1 MDIKTYSETP
11 KNINALVENNMG
23 LVRKIAWHMHGRVKS
38 AVEIEDLIQIGMYGL
53 VTAAQNYVVKE
64 GVSFASYAGI
74 RIRGEIVDHLRRNSN
89 LCRTTIQMQQKYNA
103 SFEKLSRQLQR
114 EPKNSEIAKDMGL
127 EASELDNWEQAFA
140 ANTHQ
145 SLDSV
150 YDEFSIWF
158 ASNDQS
164 PEDELSDTE
173 LRENL
178 VEALKTLPER
188 EAMLVQLYY
197 VEELNVYEI
206 AEVLEITTGRVSQIK
221 KSAIS
226 RLREFIQKI
235 D

>member
-1 MDIKTYSETP
+1 M
-11 KNINALVENNMG
+11 NIDV
-23 LVRKIAWHMHGRVKS
+23 
-38 AVEIEDLIQIGMYGL
+38 
-53 VTAAQNYVVKE
+53 
-64 GVSFASYAGI
+64 
-74 RIRGEIVDHLRRNSN
+74 
-89 LCRTTIQMQQKYNA
+89 
-103 SFEKLSRQLQR
+103 
-114 EPKNSEIAKDMGL
+114 
-127 EASELDNWEQAFA
+127 
-140 ANTHQ
+140 
-145 SLDSV
+145 
-150 YDEFSIWF
+150 EFSIWF

-188 EAMLVQLYY
+188 EAMLIQLYY